1 MNPPL
6 TKKQWLGIIWEIAT
20 QMRLDGI
27 VEYEGNPTHPEE
39 WKSKIAAG
47 SDIKI
52 PSLGVETECKFTNY
66 LVYPS
71 HIKSCYIDR
80 FKHDTKHKWI
90 CTNDKTKYTLAA
102 RNTLDEENIK
112 LLYPFEIEA
121 RIFRMLFDM
130 MKGSNYVKPTSLV
143 KDIILKLC
151 YMVLVSSLEFKSQ
164 FNKGFRKRLWLILH
178 GLSQDTMVL
187 ISTMFHVKHTLRIK
201 LNDPS
206 STGFLSIP
214 SITSEYNAS
223 SPLYSITPL
232 FYINQS
238 SIEFYHTGTS
248 GVHWLQE
255 YNA

>member
-1 MNPPL
+1 MMNLPL

-80 FKHDTKHKWI
+80 FKPDTKHKWI

-130 MKGSNYVKPTSLV
+130 MNGSNYVKPTSLV
-143 KDIILKLC
+143 KDIIRRLLGSAPVLSILKF
-151 YMVLVSSLEFKSQ
+151 SER
-164 FNKGFRKRLWLILH
+164 FNMGLRKQLWLILH
-178 GLSQDTMVL
+178 HLSLDTMVL
-187 ISTMFHVKHTLRIK
+187 ISTLFHVKHISRMLLNQLRVTK
-201 LNDPS
+201 YLFKSGYDYTPS
-206 STGFLSIP
+206 SVMYP
-214 SITSEYNAS
+214 
-223 SPLYSITPL
+223 ITPL
-232 FYINQS
+232 FYHNQS
-238 SIEFYHTGTS
+238 SVEFYHTGTS
-248 GVHWLQE
+248 GVP
-255 YNA
+255 